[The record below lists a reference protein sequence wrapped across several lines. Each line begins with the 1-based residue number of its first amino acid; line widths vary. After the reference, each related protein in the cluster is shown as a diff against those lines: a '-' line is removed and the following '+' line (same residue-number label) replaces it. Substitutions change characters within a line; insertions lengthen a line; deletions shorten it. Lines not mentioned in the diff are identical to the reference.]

1 MMYAL
6 RIQQNFRGTRALIL
20 ADPTAG
26 IEALATTLQ
35 RLGVAVEYLPC
46 EGGLP
51 APVAEALNAERDV
64 LFIDGDLAGPIEMP
78 LSAIGHLPPVP
89 VIGLVGVEAP
99 GRLKALLQIGAT
111 AFLRKPVYGA
121 AVYSALMLG
130 VNTFLHRRQLE
141 GRLEGQ
147 ERRRRGRR
155 FVIKAVIMVMRNS
168 AMDDEAAYDMLRRES
183 MKSRICLEDY
193 CEALV
198 RSTPAEDDGAHR
210 LPTRSRRVL

>member
-1 MMYAL
+1 MIDAL

-20 ADPTAG
+20 ADPMAG

-35 RLGVAVEYLPC
+35 RLGAAVERLPS
-46 EGGLP
+46 EAGLP
-51 APVAEALNAERDV
+51 TPIAETLNSERDV
-64 LFIDGDLAGPIEMP
+64 LFIDGDLAGPIEIP
-78 LSAIGHLPPVP
+78 LSPIGRLPPVP

-111 AFLRKPVYGA
+111 AFLRKPVYGS

-141 GRLEGQ
+141 GRMESQ

-155 FVIKAVIMVMRNS
+155 FVIKAVIAVMRNS

-183 MKSRICLEDY
+183 MKSRVCLEDY

-198 RSTPAEDDGAHR
+198 RSIPAADDGLHR
-210 LPTRSRRVL
+210 LQQATSATN